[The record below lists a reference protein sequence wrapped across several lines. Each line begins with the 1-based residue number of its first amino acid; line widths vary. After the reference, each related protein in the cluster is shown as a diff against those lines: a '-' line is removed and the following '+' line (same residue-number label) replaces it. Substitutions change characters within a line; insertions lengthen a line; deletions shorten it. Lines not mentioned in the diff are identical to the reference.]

1 GHSERHAKLLSQ
13 PFHPL
18 PNSPHARL
26 FGEERVI
33 HIPDLTDET
42 LWERDDPKRLFA
54 IEMGVR
60 TMLFVPLRKDGALL
74 GWISASRLE
83 VRPFTDKEIALLQNF
98 GAQAVIAMENARLL
112 GELRQRTEEVAELN
126 RGLEARVAEQ
136 VEELG
141 RVGRL
146 KRFLAPQLA

>member
-1 GHSERHAKLLSQ
+1 MLNCYASHSTRCR
-13 PFHPL
+13 
-18 PNSPHARL
+18 NSPHARL
-26 FGEERVI
+26 VGEERVI
-33 HIPDLTDET
+33 HIPDLTVET

-98 GAQAVIAMENARLL
+98 ASAGGDRD
-112 GELRQRTEEVAELN
+112 GECA
-126 RGLEARVAEQ
+126 ADH
-136 VEELG
+136 
-141 RVGRL
+141 
-146 KRFLAPQLA
+146 